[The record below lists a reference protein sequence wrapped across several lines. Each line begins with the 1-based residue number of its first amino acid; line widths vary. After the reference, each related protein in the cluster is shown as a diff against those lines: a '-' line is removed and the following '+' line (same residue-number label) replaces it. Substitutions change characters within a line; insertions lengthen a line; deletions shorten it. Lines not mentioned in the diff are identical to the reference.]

1 MIHKPSNRY
10 ISNLRRI
17 THTKMTNSSNI
28 KYMKQ
33 KTDYGNHSSNIK
45 YMESILANRII
56 QVIIMF
62 IKDRIIQVLII
73 KHGLIILLKDKILL
87 KITLRKMSIISSML
101 SSR

>member
-1 MIHKPSNRY
+1 
-10 ISNLRRI
+10 
-17 THTKMTNSSNI
+17 
-28 KYMKQ
+28 MKQ

-101 SSR
+101 SSRWVDYWLELSEFATPSSSIKEILSSMLFP